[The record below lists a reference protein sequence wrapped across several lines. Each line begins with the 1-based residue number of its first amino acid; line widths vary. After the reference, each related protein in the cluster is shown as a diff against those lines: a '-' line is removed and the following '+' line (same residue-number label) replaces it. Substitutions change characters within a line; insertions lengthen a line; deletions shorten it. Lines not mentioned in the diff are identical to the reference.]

1 MPRIRDQEQSYDKN
15 ETRTNPK
22 FILISFLELREL
34 NYEHSQKLTQMQL
47 HCEAHNRGQLMNAAN
62 QRATVSANGK
72 AHLGGD
78 DEDEESKLRE
88 YYKPKMQTNN
98 QKTKI
103 NFNIG
108 QQLDALRRQQVQ
120 QSQFVSNAFQN
131 IFFLQ

>member
-1 MPRIRDQEQSYDKN
+1 
-15 ETRTNPK
+15 
-22 FILISFLELREL
+22 
-34 NYEHSQKLTQMQL
+34 MQL

-88 YYKPKMQTNN
+88 YYKPKMQKNN

-120 QSQFVSNAFQN
+120 QSQFVSTAFQN
-131 IFFLQ
+131 IFLR